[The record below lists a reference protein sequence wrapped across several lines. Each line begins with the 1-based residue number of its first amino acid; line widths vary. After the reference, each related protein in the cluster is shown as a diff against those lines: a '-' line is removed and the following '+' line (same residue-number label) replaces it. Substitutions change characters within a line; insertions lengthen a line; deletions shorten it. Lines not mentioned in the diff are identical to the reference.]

1 MANNELLAR
10 YKGTRYVYLRSI
22 SNSEWEALDIISNF
36 EIKDENHITK
46 YSIKSINDKLRK
58 VRESDDTMLSILE
71 QEDAEQ
77 ELKTVLSR
85 DDRVQELIVKI
96 ERCMSKVPEES
107 IEPSRIISS
116 STPSLLSHK
125 YEVKIKL
132 PKLKIPKFDGDII
145 NFRRFWD
152 QFSLAIH
159 LNDSINDT
167 DKFCYLKSF
176 LCDSAKS
183 CIFGLSHSSA
193 NYFEAIELLKQR
205 FENPQMLINVYM
217 KRFVQLRVIKNNNG
231 VFGLKKLYDQVKS
244 SVRNLKSLH
253 MDTSGSGVLLVPL
266 LIGKLPFNL
275 QQNIAKKIENDI

>member
-1 MANNELLAR
+1 M
-10 YKGTRYVYLRSI
+10 
-22 SNSEWEALDIISNF
+22 
-36 EIKDENHITK
+36 
-46 YSIKSINDKLRK
+46 
-58 VRESDDTMLSILE
+58 
-71 QEDAEQ
+71 
-77 ELKTVLSR
+77 
-85 DDRVQELIVKI
+85 
-96 ERCMSKVPEES
+96 
-107 IEPSRIISS
+107 
-116 STPSLLSHK
+116 
-125 YEVKIKL
+125 
-132 PKLKIPKFDGDII
+132 
-145 NFRRFWD
+145 
-152 QFSLAIH
+152 
-159 LNDSINDT
+159 
-167 DKFCYLKSF
+167 KSF

-183 CIFGLSHSSA
+183 CISGLSLSSA